1 MPSGLTHRAPGAR
14 AHAVTEAASSDQQFV
29 QQRRVCE
36 IGWGDGEVGV
46 GGIGGCGIEQLRLA
60 GVEVDRLGADE
71 HD

>member
-1 MPSGLTHRAPGAR
+1 MPVGTDPSAGGLTQC
-14 AHAVTEAASSDQQFV
+14 EAASHQQFV

-46 GGIGGCGIEQLRLA
+46 SGIGGCGIEQLGLT
-60 GVEVDRLGADE
+60 GVEIDRLGADE